1 MKNSDIKYDLSK
13 DYSKLHKLLKT
24 ETMVIGFIA
33 VIVNNIPN
41 MEYSNLI
48 KMSFSKKDEILRIGD
63 ITMFDSMFNECDFI
77 KFCEQY
83 NVSYIDFNKK
93 LKIKYTKPQIPTFN
107 I

>member
-13 DYSKLHKLLKT
+13 DYSKLYKMLKS
-24 ETMVIGFIA
+24 ETTVIGFIA
-33 VIVNNIPN
+33 IIINNIPN

-48 KMSFSKKDEILRIGD
+48 KMTFSKKDEILRIGD
-63 ITMFDSMFNECDFI
+63 ITMFESMFDECGFV

-83 NVSYIDFNKK
+83 NVSFID
-93 LKIKYTKPQIPTFN
+93 LN

>member
-13 DYSKLHKLLKT
+13 DYSKLYKMLKS
-24 ETMVIGFIA
+24 ETTVIGFIA
-33 VIVNNIPN
+33 IIINNIPN

-48 KMSFSKKDEILRIGD
+48 KMTFSKKDEIFHIGD
-63 ITMFDSMFNECDFI
+63 ITMFDECDFI

-83 NVSYIDFNKK
+83 NVSFID
-93 LKIKYTKPQIPTFN
+93 LN

>member
-1 MKNSDIKYDLSK
+1 MKNSDIKYGLSK
-13 DYSKLHKLLKT
+13 DYSKLYNLLKS

-33 VIVNNIPN
+33 IIINNIPN

-48 KMSFSKKDEILRIGD
+48 KMTFTKKDEILRIGD
-63 ITMFDSMFNECDFI
+63 ITMFESMFDECDFV

-83 NVSYIDFNKK
+83 NVSFID
-93 LKIKYTKPQIPTFN
+93 LN